1 MVVPYP
7 GYGWGGWYGYPW
19 YPYTFPWGWGYPL
32 PPEAIAA
39 EWMTSNI
46 KLDVSPKDA
55 ALHVDGYYA
64 GIVGDFGG
72 FFHQLTLSVG
82 PHHVEIRKA
91 GYYTLVLDVNL
102 QPGQTITYKRTMEP
116 VQRIDAAPEEPPVLS
131 QGITGDP
138 EQFVQIP
145 GTVRFD
151 VTPKDAEVYAD
162 GYYAGLVDDFSGN
175 AQRLLLTPGAHHIEL
190 RAKGYE
196 SVEFDVNVQ
205 PGQPIDYRN
214 SLPRSK

>member
-1 MVVPYP
+1 
-7 GYGWGGWYGYPW
+7 
-19 YPYTFPWGWGYPL
+19 
-32 PPEAIAA
+32 
-39 EWMTSNI
+39 MTSNI

-64 GIVGDFGG
+64 GIVGNFGG
-72 FFHQLTLSVG
+72 FFHQLTLSAG
-82 PHHVEIRKA
+82 PHHLEIRKT
-91 GYYTLVLDVNL
+91 GYYMLVLDVNL

-116 VQRIDAAPEEPPVLS
+116 VQRLDAAPEEPPVLS

-151 VTPKDAEVYAD
+151 VTPKDAEVFAD
-162 GYYAGLVDDFSGN
+162 GYYAGLVDDFSGD
-175 AQRLLLTPGAHHIEL
+175 AQRLTLTPGRHHIEL

-214 SLPRSK
+214 TLSRSK